1 MWEVLGFLSP
11 RRSSLG
17 LLHLHKTSF
26 VVASQPTGAL
36 LGVFSL
42 SAICNLQGL
51 DFFVLRF
58 FFLLTLTLTTENFD
72 GNFFSPLSP
81 SVEETCALRMHVTQA
96 DGKLTIQTTLFPTTM
111 DTFFFATCVQLLPE
125 KASTQTGDGARRW
138 CNFNSLS

>member
-1 MWEVLGFLSP
+1 MPGLGYH
-11 RRSSLG
+11 SLG

-58 FFLLTLTLTTENFD
+58 FFLSTLTLTTENFD
-72 GNFFSPLSP
+72 GNFFFPLYRRLWRKLVPYECTS
-81 SVEETCALRMHVTQA
+81 VTQA

>member
-1 MWEVLGFLSP
+1 MGSAGFSLASTILINLMLATSFFYSDLPGLGYH
-11 RRSSLG
+11 SLG

-58 FFLLTLTLTTENFD
+58 FFLSTLTLTTENFD
-72 GNFFSPLSP
+72 GNFFFPPLSP
-81 SVEETCALRMHVTQA
+81 SVEETRALRMHVRH
-96 DGKLTIQTTLFPTTM
+96 
-111 DTFFFATCVQLLPE
+111 
-125 KASTQTGDGARRW
+125 S
-138 CNFNSLS
+138 S